1 MKPTTEYV
9 FTLRRL
15 ESEEP
20 VTPED
25 FRDQFV
31 CKYSAKSEIIVTDPK
46 Q

>member
-1 MKPTTEYV
+1 MKPTTDYV
-9 FTLRRL
+9 FTLQQL

-25 FRDQFV
+25 FRDQFAF
-31 CKYSAKSEIIVTDPK
+31 KYSTKSEIIVTDPK